1 MTFVFAQTE
10 LQLIRVEVF
19 WLSLVGVWLI
29 YSLLAFWLSKRGW
42 HWFIS
47 FGLIAVAVLPLRIIG
62 AGDLMLMQLA
72 NSLTV
77 FFAFTGW
84 KRLMKL
90 KEDRQKFPGGDK
102 SDFLNGLKSKLSLA
116 SLMLLV
122 AAAAILFSMLNVD
135 LTNLEPRWYS
145 VGFGFAVGLVFMIGF
160 AVASVRRRWSFPLA
174 VPLCAYGIYC
184 AYYWIFPVRTKSGLF
199 QAMFGTSFIWSELEL
214 FVRAVLVAIAISG
227 WTMGLIYSMKQQA
240 KGMKLLVSRIGFVL
254 VGIFVCS
261 MAVAFID
268 VGIKISHQYV
278 DPEKSQRELPVEM
291 KQILDRFAAGQ
302 VFDSYPPPD
311 EDTVR
316 AEITKYRDDF
326 FRLRE
331 ILDRG
336 EVGPTRKTEMEDS
349 DFPENQ
355 HVRTV
360 ARALSAKARIAFANG
375 DFDQS
380 LMDSLLIVR
389 MTKPLSDKM
398 SLVAD
403 LVSLAV
409 EGIGHFAAAE
419 SIGSAS
425 RSATDDALQQLL
437 KHADNDPEQIYR
449 IDKEV
454 NWNRMVWWGRLN
466 FLCEESKSREMFD
479 QHIMDAIRRVQATR
493 QQTIAMLALELY
505 RYDYGNYPENL
516 ESLVPGYLVSVPHDP
531 FQSDE
536 EKLPL
541 KYKQLDK
548 GREYLLYSI
557 GLDRNDDEG
566 SVSEFGYGTP
576 GEDGEDLNF
585 KESARLDLIERDEEL
600 KEAAEAAA
608 AAVE

>member
-1 MTFVFAQTE
+1 MTFLFAQTE

-19 WLSLVGVWLI
+19 WLSLVGIWLI
-29 YSLLAFWLSKRGW
+29 YSLLAFWLSKRSW

-47 FGLIAVAVLPLRIIG
+47 FALIAVAVLPLRIIG
-62 AGDLMLMQLA
+62 ADDLMLMQLA

-84 KRLMKL
+84 KRLMEL

-102 SDFLNGLKSKLSLA
+102 SDFLNGLKSRLSLA

-122 AAAAILFSMLNVD
+122 AATAIVFSLLNVD
-135 LTNLEPRWYS
+135 LTGLQPRWY
-145 VGFGFAVGLVFMIGF
+145 VIGFGFAVGLVFIFGF
-160 AVASVRRRWSFPLA
+160 AFASVRRWWSFSLA
-174 VPLCAYGIYC
+174 LPLCAYGTYC
-184 AYYWIFPVRTKSGLF
+184 AYYWIFPVKTKSTLF

-214 FVRAVLVAIAISG
+214 FARAVLVAIAISG
-227 WTMGLIYSMKQQA
+227 WTIGIIHLMKEQA

-261 MAVAFID
+261 MGVAFID

-291 KQILDRFAAGQ
+291 KQILARFAAGQ
-302 VFDSYPPPD
+302 VFDSYPQAD
-311 EDTVR
+311 EDAVR
-316 AEITKYRDDF
+316 AEIAKYRDDF
-326 FRLRE
+326 FKLRE
-331 ILDRG
+331 ILERG
-336 EVGPTRKTEMEDS
+336 EAGAIREKIEMDDS
-349 DFPENQ
+349 NFKENQ
-355 HVRTV
+355 HVRTA

-398 SLVAD
+398 T
-403 LVSLAV
+403 LVSELVSIAV

-437 KHADNDPEQIYR
+437 KHTDNDSEQIYR
-449 IDKEV
+449 IDNEV
-454 NWNRMVWWGRLN
+454 NWNGMVWWGRLN
-466 FLCEESKSREMFD
+466 VLCEESKSREAFD
-479 QHIMDAIRRVQATR
+479 YIMDAIRRVQATR
-493 QQTIAMLALELY
+493 QQTIAMLALELH
-505 RYDYGNYPENL
+505 RYDYGKYPRDL
-516 ESLVPGYLVSVPHDP
+516 ESLVPKYLASVPHDP

-536 EKLPL
+536 KKLPL

-548 GREYLLYSI
+548 GSEYLLYSI

-566 SVSEFGYGTP
+566 RVSEYGYGTP
-576 GEDGEDLNF
+576 DEDGEDLNF
-585 KESARLDLIERDEEL
+585 KEAAKLDLIERDEEL
-600 KEAAEAAA
+600 KEAAAASQ
-608 AAVE
+608 